1 MARIGCINL
10 GGKTTQQYSG
20 IAYMLSKPS
29 QLSKMY
35 TIKNNSESWEVE
47 FSKGHSMVIARTSS
61 ALDKEKILTTGFNII
76 QKALDYLSI
85 QKQTHLFV
93 KNPENEYIL
102 LFKKN
107 GKLILQHN
115 DTSQFVV
122 GVSVNI
128 EVKDKDGNIKP
139 SALEKFPI
147 WDVTLR
153 YYRLS
158 QVSEDLSEA
167 YRNLYLSFESLLN
180 YIYPWQGGSEENWLR
195 KALNKVNLSVDLA
208 KIAPSASCPINHI
221 IQTQYKN
228 IRVKLF
234 HAKTNIII
242 PHNELSP
249 NVIYD
254 AYRELLLLWHEVAS
268 KYLDVPRLSEGGI
281 TQAGFISMVSA
292 FEKFTLVYTD
302 DTSPPL
308 AADTEVSPLGR
319 PYYEFT
325 NKNYLGAIGILKVAY
340 TGVIYLDADEIPVPI
355 YRICTC
361 IEGKLAATSFIPDG
375 LFVADVDIFE
385 SRQQIKAINR
395 ASTERVFKS

>member
-1 MARIGCINL
+1 MVRIGCIHF

-20 IAYMLSKPS
+20 IAYVLSNPS
-29 QLSKMY
+29 QISKMY
-35 TIKNNSESWEVE
+35 TISNNNESWEVE
-47 FSKGHSMVIARTSS
+47 FAKGHSMVIARTSS
-61 ALDKEKILTTGFNII
+61 ALIKEKVLTTGFTVI
-76 QKALDYLSI
+76 QEALDYLSI
-85 QKQTHLFV
+85 QKQTHLFI
-93 KNPENEYIL
+93 KNPENECIA
-102 LFKKN
+102 LFEKN
-107 GKLILQHN
+107 GKLVLQHN
-115 DTSQFVV
+115 ATSPFSVR
-122 GVSVNI
+122 VSVNI
-128 EVKDKDGNIKP
+128 EVKDKDGNIKSP
-139 SALEKFPI
+139 APEKFPI
-147 WDVTLR
+147 WDSTLR

-158 QVSEDLSEA
+158 QISEDLSEA

-180 YIYPWQGGSEENWLR
+180 YIYPWQGGPEEKWLR
-195 KALNKVNLSVDLA
+195 NALNKINLAVDLA
-208 KIAPSASCPINHI
+208 KIAPSGSCPINHI
-221 IQTQYKN
+221 IQTQYKD

-234 HAKTNIII
+234 HAKTNIIL

-268 KYLDVPRLSEGGI
+268 KYLDVPKLSEGGI
-281 TQAGFISMVSA
+281 TQAGFISMVSP

-308 AADTEVSPLGR
+308 ASDTEVSPSGR

-325 NKNYLGAIGILKVAY
+325 NNKYLGAIGKFKAAY
-340 TGVIYLDADEIPVPI
+340 TGVIDLEGDEIPIPI
-355 YRICTC
+355 YRICTM
-361 IEGKLAATSFIPDG
+361 IEGKLAATSFIHGG